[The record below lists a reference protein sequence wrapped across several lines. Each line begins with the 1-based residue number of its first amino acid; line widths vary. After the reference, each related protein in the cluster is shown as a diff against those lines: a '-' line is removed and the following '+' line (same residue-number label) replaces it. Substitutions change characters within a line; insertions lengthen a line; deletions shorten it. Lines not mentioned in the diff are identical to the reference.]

1 MKKSWVGSLV
11 FVVLLFAFLVVPAVA
26 AVPGEV
32 GADASPGVLDQVWEL
47 ILSYSKHLLAL
58 VGLIILD
65 VLLGIALSIR
75 RKQFDW
81 GSVGDFYYS
90 MVLPM
95 LIGWVGF
102 IVIVRLA
109 SAEVLGAEYGV
120 IVGDTV
126 VWMAWLAVVA
136 TLGASIIRN
145 AKFLYGTLIPF
156 PVPDPDQ
163 AKGEG

>member
-1 MKKSWVGSLV
+1 MKKSWVGS
-11 FVVLLFAFLVVPAVA
+11 FIIVVLLFVLIVVPAA
-26 AVPGEV
+26 AAAGEV
-32 GADASPGVLDQVWEL
+32 AVDVSPGVLDQVWVL

-81 GSVGDFYYS
+81 GSVADFYYS

-109 SAEVLGAEYGV
+109 SAEVMGPEYGV
-120 IVGDTV
+120 IVGETV

-136 TLGASIIRN
+136 TLGASIVRN
-145 AKFLYGTLIPF
+145 TKFLYGTMIPF
-156 PVPDPDQ
+156 PVTDPS
-163 AKGEG
+163 KGEG

>member
-11 FVVLLFAFLVVPAVA
+11 IVVLLFVFIVVPAAA

-32 GADASPGVLDQVWEL
+32 AVEVSPGILDQVWEL

-109 SAEVLGAEYGV
+109 SAEVLGTEYGV

>member
-11 FVVLLFAFLVVPAVA
+11 IVVLLFVLIVVPAAA
-26 AVPGEV
+26 AVPEQV
-32 GADASPGVLDQVWEL
+32 GIEDSTGVLDQVWEL

-109 SAEVLGAEYGV
+109 SAEVLGTEYGV

-156 PVPDPDQ
+156 PVTDSDPS
-163 AKGEG
+163 KGEG